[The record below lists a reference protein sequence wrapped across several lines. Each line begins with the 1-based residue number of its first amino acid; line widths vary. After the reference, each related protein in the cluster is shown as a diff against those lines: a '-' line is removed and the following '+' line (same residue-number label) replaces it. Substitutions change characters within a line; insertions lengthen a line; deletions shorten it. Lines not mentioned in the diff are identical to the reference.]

1 MRIGR
6 TMRSAAC
13 LLLPLVLC
21 APFALAQDPTPA
33 ATPAPGDPQ
42 AQSPSPV
49 PDKDGVYH
57 QGPGVDAPYLTSPA
71 MAAIP
76 DGADLSRPRIVH
88 FTAVIAADGS
98 VARLDVIAPQGDAL
112 ETAAAT
118 AIQQSKF
125 APGTVNGNPVPV
137 EVCGRVPFIHVQP
150 AIPRLGPCLPSGVAG
165 PGSAFRMPPGVTPPH
180 PIDTPL
186 PEYSD
191 QARKKKING
200 TVLISTLVNEQGLP
214 TDIRVERGIGYGLD
228 ENAVRCVS
236 QYRFDPARDRD
247 GKPVA
252 VRIAIEVSYRLY

>member
-1 MRIGR
+1 MRTMRIRR
-6 TMRSAAC
+6 TVRSAAC
-13 LLLPLVLC
+13 LLLPVALG
-21 APFALAQDPTPA
+21 APFALAQDSTPA
-33 ATPAPGDPQ
+33 ATPASGNPQ
-42 AQSPSPV
+42 TSAPPV

-71 MAAIP
+71 MAAVP

-112 ETAAAT
+112 ETAAA
-118 AIQQSKF
+118 AAVQQSKF

-150 AIPRLGPCLPSGVAG
+150 AIPRLGPCLPSGAAG
-165 PGSAFRMPPGVTPPH
+165 PAFRMPPGVTPPRATYTA
-180 PIDTPL
+180 I
-186 PEYSD
+186 PEYSE

-200 TVLISTLVNEQGLP
+200 TVLISTLVNEQGEP
-214 TDIRVERGIGYGLD
+214 TDIRVEKGIGYGLD
-228 ENAVRCVS
+228 ERAVQSVS
-236 QYRFDPARDRD
+236 QYRFQPAVDRD

-252 VRIAIEVSYRLY
+252 VRIAIQVTFRLY